1 MTEARQPSANN
12 SPTGGEPGSGG
23 FSATRWTRV
32 LAARGETAE
41 AKVALGQLC
50 ESYWMPVFRF
60 IAREGRSEDT
70 ARDLT
75 QEFFSRILARDPFAA
90 VDSTRGRFR
99 SFLLG
104 AVRHFL
110 GDVRDRE
117 RAAKRGGG
125 IQPESIDGDD
135 SAEEGEPREF
145 ADTKAEVPDAYFDRQ
160 WAFAIVE
167 RALDQIQSEMKE
179 AGKGEAF
186 SVLKPWLMGDTSASS
201 QADAARALGM
211 GEGAVKVAV
220 HRLRK
225 RFRDLVRSEVAQTVP
240 ESGDVET
247 ELRYLVEI
255 LARVA

>member
-1 MTEARQPSANN
+1 VFA
-12 SPTGGEPGSGG
+12 
-23 FSATRWTRV
+23 ATRWTRV

-60 IAREGRSEDT
+60 IAREGRPEET
-70 ARDLT
+70 AGDLT

-90 VDSTRGRFR
+90 VDPARGRFR

-125 IQPESIDGDD
+125 IQPESIEGDESSD
-135 SAEEGEPREF
+135 EGEAREI
-145 ADTKAEVPDAYFDRQ
+145 ADTKADVPDTYFDRQ

-167 RALDQIQSEMKE
+167 RALDQIQTEMNE
-179 AGKGEAF
+179 AGKAETFA
-186 SVLKPWLMGDTSASS
+186 VLKPWLMGDTSVLS
-201 QADAARALGM
+201 QAEAARTLGL

-225 RFRDLVRSEVAQTVP
+225 RFRELVRSEVAQTVP

-247 ELRYLVEI
+247 ELRYLVEVMV
-255 LARVA
+255 RGG